1 MPSAAALTVADRI
14 SDPMMPDLDPSLLD
28 FRPMNID
35 FGSKKD
41 DPMNWNSQALSDPL
55 SFEIGRHEPPRDER
69 AEFDEEDMN
78 IDLDLDLGFDDG
90 PSIEVGRKAPPPR
103 SLEDD
108 LIVDEDKFQ
117 HDLGYNE
124 NTRSRLSSRVPS
136 LIEDRDDE
144 MPVDGDMLLEDAD
157 DFILP
162 VDHAPTGLP
171 VTADPRL
178 QRASQSPLS
187 SVRSSVVRDF
197 DATNINEEREKASM
211 QHAAH
216 KAKKRK
222 IIQTDPETMLSS
234 TQIKQQQA
242 DRSAI
247 LKPAA
252 YLSRDPMLLN
262 LLNMQKN
269 GEFVSSIMGEVRA
282 KGWAPELRGILSI
295 EVVRKSG
302 ELKRKRDSGVAD
314 VDEDD
319 PTAETGDMPQL
330 ELPEDDSYGAA
341 AEGLRGGVDT
351 AAREISTALDLPAND
366 GLPHAHDDGGA
377 GMTRHDDDDYDDD
390 DDEAVMDQFDD
401 TTAPLLH
408 PEEQGAVSLGTKHA
422 VHLLRDCFES
432 SVGGS
437 LSQQKNAKI
446 MFQQLLPE
454 ATTSKADATKMFFE
468 VLVLATKDAVKVDQ
482 AEDTLSGPLRIRAK
496 RGLWGS
502 WAETEAG
509 GEIAEQESIAPV
521 LATLP

>member
-35 FGSKKD
+35 FGSKKE
-41 DPMNWNSQALSDPL
+41 DPLNWNSQMLSDPL
-55 SFEIGRHEPPRDER
+55 SIEIGRHEPPRDER
-69 AEFDEEDMN
+69 AEFDEEEMN
-78 IDLDLDLGFDDG
+78 IDLDLDLGLDDG

-103 SLEDD
+103 SFEDD
-108 LIVDEDKFQ
+108 LIGDEDKFQ
-117 HDLGYNE
+117 RDFGYDE
-124 NTRSRLSSRVPS
+124 NTRTRLSSRVPS
-136 LIEDRDDE
+136 LIEDRDEE
-144 MPVDGDMLLEDAD
+144 MPDNGGMLLGDAE

-162 VDHAPTGLP
+162 MDDAPIGP
-171 VTADPRL
+171 AVPADPRL

-197 DATNINEEREKASM
+197 DATNINEEGEEASIH
-211 QHAAH
+211 QATH

-222 IIQTDPETMLSS
+222 IIQTDSETMLSS

-247 LKPAA
+247 LKPAS

-262 LLNMQKN
+262 LMNMQKN
-269 GEFVSSIMGEVRA
+269 GDFVSSIMGEGRA

-302 ELKRKRDSGVAD
+302 ELKRKRDSGVAG
-314 VDEDD
+314 VHEDE
-319 PTAETGDMPQL
+319 AQAVVGDMPQI
-330 ELPEDDSYGAA
+330 EIPEDDTIGATD
-341 AEGLRGGVDT
+341 EGLGLGDD
-351 AAREISTALDLPAND
+351 AGAREQSAIMDLPAND
-366 GLPHAHDDGGA
+366 DFLPAHDDGGA
-377 GMTRHDDDDYDDD
+377 GTTGREDDDDDYDI
-390 DDEAVMDQFDD
+390 ARDQFDD

-408 PEEQGAVSLGTKHA
+408 PMEQGAVSQGTKHA
-422 VHLLRDCFES
+422 VHLLRDRFGS
-432 SVGGS
+432 SADGS
-437 LSQQKNAKI
+437 PSQQKKSNI
-446 MFQQLLPE
+446 LFQQLLPE

-496 RGLWGS
+496 RGLWGE

-509 GEIAEQESIAPV
+509 GEIAEQETVAPAV
-521 LATLP
+521 GAIS

>member
-1 MPSAAALTVADRI
+1 MPTAAALTVADRI

-28 FRPMNID
+28 FRPMSID

-41 DPMNWNSQALSDPL
+41 DPLNWNSQVLSDPL
-55 SFEIGRHEPPRDER
+55 SIEIGRHESPRDER

-78 IDLDLDLGFDDG
+78 IDLDLDLGLDDG

-108 LIVDEDKFQ
+108 LMIDEDKFQ

-124 NTRSRLSSRVPS
+124 NTRTRLSSRVPS

-144 MPVDGDMLLEDAD
+144 MSGNGGMLLDDTD

-162 VDHAPTGLP
+162 MDDAPAGP
-171 VTADPRL
+171 AIPPDPRL

-197 DATNINEEREKASM
+197 DATNINEGKEEALM
-211 QHAAH
+211 QHATH

-222 IIQTDPETMLSS
+222 IIQIDSETMLSS

-247 LKPAA
+247 LKPAS
-252 YLSRDPMLLN
+252 YLSRDPMLLS
-262 LLNMQKN
+262 LMNMQKN
-269 GEFVSSIMGEVRA
+269 GDFVSSIMGEGRA
-282 KGWAPELRGILSI
+282 RGWAPELRGILSI
-295 EVVRKSG
+295 EVVRRSG
-302 ELKRKRDSGVAD
+302 ELKRKRDSGIAD
-314 VDEDD
+314 AGEDEI
-319 PTAETGDMPQL
+319 PAGVGDIPQL
-330 ELPEDDSYGAA
+330 EIPEDDTFGAA
-341 AEGLRGGVDT
+341 AEGLGDGGGGGDA
-351 AAREISTALDLPAND
+351 AARESSSAINLPADD
-366 GLPHAHDDGGA
+366 GLFPAHDSEGV
-377 GMTRHDDDDYDDD
+377 GMTGCEDEENY
-390 DDEAVMDQFDD
+390 EAVIDQFDD

-408 PEEQGAVSLGTKHA
+408 PLEQGAVSLGTKHA
-422 VHLLRDCFES
+422 VHLLRDCFGS

-437 LSQQKNAKI
+437 PSQQKKTNI
-446 MFQQLLPE
+446 IFQQLLPE

-468 VLVLATKDAVKVDQ
+468 VLVLATKDAVKVEQ
-482 AEDTLSGPLRIRAK
+482 AEGILSGPLRIRAK

-509 GEIAEQESIAPV
+509 GEIAEQETIAP
-521 LATLP
+521 TLDAVS

>member
-41 DPMNWNSQALSDPL
+41 DPLLWNSQALSDPL
-55 SFEIGRHEPPRDER
+55 SVEIGRHEPPRDER
-69 AEFDEEDMN
+69 TEFDEEDMN
-78 IDLDLDLGFDDG
+78 IDLDLDLGLDDG
-90 PSIEVGRKAPPPR
+90 PSIELGRKAPPPR
-103 SLEDD
+103 TLEDD
-108 LIVDEDKFQ
+108 LIGDEDKFE
-117 HDLGYNE
+117 HDFGYDE
-124 NTRSRLSSRVPS
+124 NTRTRLSSRVPS

-144 MPVDGDMLLEDAD
+144 IPDHGGMQLDDAD
-157 DFILP
+157 DFVPPLDGAPIGP
-162 VDHAPTGLP
+162 VIP
-171 VTADPRL
+171 ADPRL

-197 DATNINEEREKASM
+197 DGSNINQEGEEASI
-211 QHAAH
+211 QQATH

-222 IIQTDPETMLSS
+222 IIQTDSETMLSS
-234 TQIKQQQA
+234 IQIKQQQA

-247 LKPAA
+247 LRPAS

-262 LLNMQKN
+262 LMNMQKN
-269 GEFVSSIMGEVRA
+269 GDFVSSIMGEGRA

-295 EVVRKSG
+295 EVIRKSG

-314 VDEDD
+314 DGVDEAQAGVSDI
-319 PTAETGDMPQL
+319 PQL
-330 ELPEDDSYGAA
+330 EIPEDDMLGAA
-341 AEGLRGGVDT
+341 DEGLSLGGD
-351 AAREISTALDLPAND
+351 ADAREKSAATDLPADD
-366 GLPHAHDDGGA
+366 GLLPAYDDGGA
-377 GMTRHDDDDYDDD
+377 GTIGRE
-390 DDEAVMDQFDD
+390 DDEEDYEAAINHFDD

-408 PEEQGAVSLGTKHA
+408 PMEQGAVSLGTKHA
-422 VHLLRDCFES
+422 VHLLRDRFGS
-432 SVGGS
+432 STNS
-437 LSQQKNAKI
+437 SPSQQKKAKI
-446 MFQQLLPE
+446 LFQQLLPE

-468 VLVLATKDAVKVDQ
+468 VLVLATKDAVKVEQ

-509 GEIAEQESIAPV
+509 GEIAEQDMIAPV
-521 LATLP
+521 VPAVS